1 MSKLHTINKSPFDKN
16 SFDSCLTHA
25 EDGSAVL
32 LIEDGVYA
40 AVAGGDVAAKIADA
54 SSRLKVY
61 VLGPDLAARGMA
73 EDRIADGV
81 SVVDYGGF
89 VDLAEAHDAVHSW
102 L

>member
-1 MSKLHTINKSPFDKN
+1 MSKLHTVNKSPFDRN
-16 SFDSCLTHA
+16 SFDTCLTHA

-40 AVAGGDVAAKIADA
+40 AVAGGQTAARITEA
-54 SSRLKVY
+54 SARLKVY

-73 EDRIADGV
+73 DDRVCAGV
-81 SVVDYGGF
+81 SVVDYVGF
-89 VDLAEAHDAVHSW
+89 VDLAAEHDAVHSW

>member
-1 MSKLHTINKSPFDKN
+1 MSKLHTVNKAPLDRN
-16 SFDSCLTHA
+16 SFDSCLKHA

-32 LIEDGVYA
+32 FIEDGVYA
-40 AVAGGDVAAKIADA
+40 AVAGGNVAARIAEA
-54 SSRLKVY
+54 AGRLKVY
-61 VLGPDLAARGMA
+61 VLGPDLAARGMS
-73 EDRIADGV
+73 EDRICEGV

>member
-1 MSKLHTINKSPFDKN
+1 MSKLHTVNKSPFERN
-16 SFDSCLTHA
+16 SFDSCLKHA

-40 AVAGGDVAAKIADA
+40 AVSGGEVATRIGEAAG
-54 SSRLKVY
+54 RLKVY
-61 VLGPDLAARGMA
+61 VLGPDLAARGMT
-73 EDRIADGV
+73 EDRICDGV

-102 L
+102 M